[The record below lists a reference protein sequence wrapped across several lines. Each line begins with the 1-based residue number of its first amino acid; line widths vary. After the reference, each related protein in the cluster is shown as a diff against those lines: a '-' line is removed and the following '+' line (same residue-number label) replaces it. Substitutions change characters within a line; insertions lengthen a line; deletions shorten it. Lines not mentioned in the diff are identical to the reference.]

1 MFFKENIYK
10 KCHFRLLLKKR
21 IITLVS
27 AINQILFMNKNFALA
42 TILSIIVGLSIFSFN
57 NTNILQYGLYSVNDE
72 STLNILLP
80 PSASISGSANVCKD
94 DAEPEIT
101 FTGSGGNAPY
111 TFIYTIN
118 NGANQTVTT
127 TGSNNS
133 VTVNVGTA
141 TVGTF
146 IYRLVSVTDN
156 LNDTANVSGTATV
169 VVGEPVVDFSFDNGG
184 TCSGTQ
190 VNFSSNASGNGTLI
204 YSWNFGDTNTSTTA
218 NPSHVFEALGCG
230 NTNFIVTLTVTDAN
244 GCTNSTS
251 KTITV
256 QQKPNLSFYDIDAR
270 NNFTSPF
277 DNCGNN
283 TSDPSYTINVGNES
297 ASQTCISTYDI
308 NWGDGSPIGIN
319 ITFPLMHTYSQL
331 GSYNMIITANGTNCE
346 NSATYL
352 IKNSSNPTGSIV
364 NPGNTVN
371 LCIPVAPLEFAIGS
385 WGTNPPDTEYRVDF
399 GDGFTENYTQNELQE
414 SASYNAADPANS
426 QNFPIPHTY
435 TDSNCPNYSYTV
447 FLDITTSCG
456 TSNLTAGPIIIL
468 KKPDASFDTPPIG
481 CINIPIQFDNT
492 STEGFN
498 QNCDTSAGYFWDFGD
513 GNTSNLR
520 DPFHTY
526 NSPGI
531 YTVSLYAQ
539 NSCGTTNTVTKDIC
553 IESPLNPAFTLDA
566 NNGCSPFN
574 IQTTNTTD
582 LTDSCGGETYLWE
595 VSYIPAFCG
604 TAPEQWSFTNGTDKN
619 SAAPSLIFN
628 TAGTYTLTLTTT
640 NSCGMNSISQTIEV
654 KQPPAVAINNIP
666 NACGSL
672 SVSPI
677 ALVDPC
683 APSSDAPTYSWSFPG
698 GTPATA
704 NTLDPG
710 TIVYA
715 TPADYTVTFSVT
727 NSCGTTT
734 DTEDFSVNPIPSIT
748 NTDLT
753 QTICSGT
760 DTAEVNLTSDILNTT
775 FTWTATAP
783 TGVAGFT
790 TSGNTNTIP
799 IQTIFNSNTTSEDVT
814 YTITPSAGGCDG
826 TSVNL
831 VITVDPAPE
840 FTSQP
845 FPETIC
851 LNGPINI
858 LSVSVNGPGTPT
870 YEWYSNTMDSNS
882 GGTLIPT
889 STSSTFTPPNTA
901 VGIIYYYAVVSFTS
915 GVGCNEITSNTAS
928 IEVVDNIQIETE
940 PIATQ
945 NLCNGGDIVS
955 ALSVTHSGGTGAI
968 TYQWYNNTS
977 NSNID
982 GDFIPGATNSNY
994 TPPTFTSSGSY
1005 YYYIVITPDGSGC
1018 SDVTSNVAE
1027 VIVVDDP
1034 TVTTQPILT
1043 QTLCQGIAPQDL
1055 EVLVTGGLGSV
1066 YTYKWYSN
1074 TTNSNSGGNLISG
1087 ATNPVFTPPTANVGT
1102 LYYYV
1107 EISQPGI
1114 GCSVTSDTS
1123 EININPAPSFTTQPI
1138 SNTYCFGDVL
1148 NPLSVS
1154 YTNGVGI
1161 AAYRWYSNTVNNSV
1175 TGIEIPGETGSSFNP
1190 PSGTIDTIYYYAIIT
1205 FSSGGCTQITSDVA
1219 VITINE
1225 TPSISNKS
1233 DTICSGNTFT
1243 ITPDNS
1249 GGDTTPAGTTYTW
1262 SNPVIIPAGTIS
1274 GASAESIPQND
1285 ISQTLTNNTT
1295 SPATVTYTVTPT
1307 SEICVGVP
1315 FETTITINPSISIT
1329 SSQINSDCYFA
1340 NSGSIETT
1348 ITGGIPFS
1356 TGNAYLIS
1364 WSGPNG
1370 YLSSDEDIFNL
1381 EPGNYSLEITDA
1393 GGCPFTETFTITE
1406 PDELIFSSIDFDPET
1421 ISCFGAND
1429 GSIGIDISGGTAPYF
1444 YNWTLNGTSFSSN
1457 EDLSNLGPGDYEV
1470 TVTDANNCTPIVQ
1483 TFQIIEPP
1491 LLDVSL
1497 VNQVD
1502 IICFGDATGE
1512 INITTVGGRPI
1523 EITSGVF
1530 DYTYSWTGPN
1540 GFTSNLQNVTGLIA
1554 GTYNLTVTDK
1564 SNCTDILEVILT
1576 QTDDIIIDYTA
1587 TEIECYGDNDASIN
1601 IDDISG
1607 GNSPYTITW
1616 SNLGSGA
1623 SQTNLSPGDYTIT
1636 VTDDTNC
1643 VKSVTVTI
1651 ADPPIFT
1658 TNPVVNNVSCF
1669 GESDGRIVL
1678 NLVGGIDPVT
1688 LVWDD
1693 DSSAGLERNNIGP
1706 GTYIVTITDDKPC
1719 VIKETFTITE
1729 PNALSLSANT
1739 TDALDCDDANSGA
1752 INLIVTGGTLPFS
1765 YLWSNGTTTEDLSNI
1780 PPGNY
1785 SVDVTDANNCAI
1797 SGDWVINRYVALE
1810 VNVGTVTDFDCETR
1824 IVNQSFVAQ
1833 VTGGVPPYTI
1843 SWSSGTVSGGNGEI
1857 MNTSQDGLVAI
1868 DVNDSLGCT
1877 TRFSYNVEIPILGD
1891 AEFSVTSSGYNTFGF
1906 YSIED
1911 PIQFANTSTGDYVSV
1926 SWDFGD
1932 GTFSSE
1938 ENPTHIYINE
1948 GTYSVIQTVTFPFG
1962 CVYTK
1967 QITLIVEKGYTLI
1980 MPNAFTPNG
1989 DAMNAY
1995 FLPESVA
2002 LNDITFNVYDTWG
2015 NLIYSEKGDSI
2026 KGWNGKINDAEAEN
2040 GNYYFTMSAKTFYGK
2055 TITKKGAFVSIK

>member
-1 MFFKENIYK
+1 MRK
-10 KCHFRLLLKKR
+10 KIALILLSLTILSFSVYALNNFEIQNAATKNLVFTKLLKK
-21 IITLVS
+21 S
-27 AINQILFMNKNFALA
+27 K
-42 TILSIIVGLSIFSFN
+42 
-57 NTNILQYGLYSVNDE
+57 
-72 STLNILLP
+72 LP
-80 PSASISGSANVCKD
+80 PSATISGSTTVCQN
-94 DAEPEIT
+94 DAQPQVT
-101 FTGSGGNAPY
+101 FTGSGGSAPY
-111 TFIYTIN
+111 TFLYTL
-118 NGANQTVTT
+118 NGTNLTTTT
-127 TGSNNS
+127 TGNNDS
-133 VTVNVGTA
+133 VSIGVSTNNTGVFTYSLISVEDDNNDIEDVKGNAIITVINSPDGS
-141 TVGTF
+141 
-146 IYRLVSVTDN
+146 L
-156 LNDTANVSGTATV
+156 
-169 VVGEPVVDFSFDNGG
+169 GG
-184 TCSGTQ
+184 TGSGSNFEGRPVFRQCSNTIST
-190 VNFSSNASGNGTLI
+190 FT
-204 YSWNFGDTNTSTTA
+204 FTNTSTT
-218 NPSHVFEALGCG
+218 SSL
-230 NTNFIVTLTVTDAN
+230 
-244 GCTNSTS
+244 NSNYS
-251 KTITV
+251 
-256 QQKPNLSFYDIDAR
+256 ID
-270 NNFTSPF
+270 
-277 DNCGNN
+277 
-283 TSDPSYTINVGNES
+283 
-297 ASQTCISTYDI
+297 
-308 NWGDGSPIGIN
+308 WGDGSTNFNQSAWSTITHIYAVGI
-319 ITFPLMHTYSQL
+319 
-331 GSYNMIITANGTNCE
+331 YNLIYIIEGTNGC
-346 NSATYL
+346 NTTTNYTVFVG
-352 IKNSSNPTGSIV
+352 SNPAVSLG
-364 NPGNTVN
+364 NPGNTDICN
-371 LCIPVAPLEFAIGS
+371 SLSLTFPIT
-385 WGTNPPDTEYRVDF
+385 GTENNPPGT
-399 GDGFTENYTQNELQE
+399 
-414 SASYNAADPANS
+414 
-426 QNFPIPHTY
+426 TY
-435 TDSNCPNYSYTV
+435 TITFNDGSTPQIFNHPAPSEITHTFSSSSCNTDSSDGSNDYENSFSANIVASNPCSSSSVGVVPIYVSIAPEAD
-447 FLDITTSCG
+447 FTSPEISC
-456 TSNLTAGPIIIL
+456 TNTDTCFSNM
-468 KKPDASFDTPPIG
+468 SIG
-481 CINIPIQFDNT
+481 EENMG
-492 STEGFN
+492 SGSV
-498 QNCDTSAGYFWDFGD
+498 CDTSPNIIWEVFPNSGFNVIQGSLGNDFGLAD
-513 GNTSNLR
+513 GNSWLSGSDELCLDFNTAG
-520 DPFHTY
+520 T
-526 NSPGI
+526 
-531 YTVSLYAQ
+531 YTVTLRTG
-539 NSCGTTNTVTKDIC
+539 NRCGSDTITKTIC
-553 IESPLNPAFTLDA
+553 IEPELTPAFILDTY
-566 NNGCSPFN
+566 NQCYPLN

-595 VSYIPAFCG
+595 VLYNADFCG
-604 TAPEQWSFTNGTDKN
+604 TAPEQWSFTNGTDEN
-619 SAAPSLIFN
+619 SKEPSLIFN

-672 SVSPI
+672 SVNPI

-710 TIVYA
+710 TIVYG

-783 TGVAGFT
+783 TGVTGFT

-870 YEWYSNTMDSNS
+870 YQWYSNTIDSNS

-915 GVGCNEITSNTAS
+915 GVGCNEITFNTVR

-945 NLCNGGDIVS
+945 NLCLGGDIVS

-1161 AAYRWYSNTVNNSV
+1161 AAYQWYSNTVNNSV

-1190 PSGTIDTIYYYAIIT
+1190 PSGTIGTIYYYAIIT
-1205 FSSGGCTQITSDVA
+1205 FSSGGCTEITSDVA
-1219 VITINE
+1219 VIIINE

-2015 NLIYSEKGDSI
+2015 SLIYSEKGDSI

>member
-1 MFFKENIYK
+1 
-10 KCHFRLLLKKR
+10 
-21 IITLVS
+21 
-27 AINQILFMNKNFALA
+27 MNKNFAHA
-42 TILSIIVGLSIFSFN
+42 TILSIIVGLSIFSLN
-57 NTNILQYGLYSVNDE
+57 NTNILQFGLLSENTE
-72 STLNILLP
+72 ITLNILLP
-80 PSASISGSANVCKD
+80 PTANISGTANVCRND
-94 DAEPEIT
+94 IEPEIT
-101 FTGSGGNAPY
+101 FTGSSGNAPY

-118 NGANQTVTT
+118 NGVNQTVTT

-133 VTVNVGTA
+133 VTVNVPTVTVDTFVYELISVKDVNDETTTFTNETA
-141 TVGTF
+141 TINIGELVTSF
-146 IYRLVSVTDN
+146 I
-156 LNDTANVSGTATV
+156 
-169 VVGEPVVDFSFDNGG
+169 FDNNNA
-184 TCSGTQ
+184 CSGTD
-190 VNFSSNASGNGTLI
+190 VTFTTSLSGNSPYT
-204 YSWNFGDTNTSTTA
+204 
-218 NPSHVFEALGCG
+218 FE
-230 NTNFIVTLTVTDAN
+230 
-244 GCTNSTS
+244 
-251 KTITV
+251 
-256 QQKPNLSFYDIDAR
+256 
-270 NNFTSPF
+270 
-277 DNCGNN
+277 
-283 TSDPSYTINVGNES
+283 
-297 ASQTCISTYDI
+297 
-308 NWGDGSPIGIN
+308 
-319 ITFPLMHTYSQL
+319 
-331 GSYNMIITANGTNCE
+331 
-346 NSATYL
+346 
-352 IKNSSNPTGSIV
+352 
-364 NPGNTVN
+364 
-371 LCIPVAPLEFAIGS
+371 
-385 WGTNPPDTEYRVDF
+385 
-399 GDGFTENYTQNELQE
+399 
-414 SASYNAADPANS
+414 
-426 QNFPIPHTY
+426 
-435 TDSNCPNYSYTV
+435 
-447 FLDITTSCG
+447 
-456 TSNLTAGPIIIL
+456 
-468 KKPDASFDTPPIG
+468 
-481 CINIPIQFDNT
+481 
-492 STEGFN
+492 
-498 QNCDTSAGYFWDFGD
+498 WDFGD
-513 GNTSNLR
+513 GNTSTQNNPVHQFIALGCGTQNFDVILTVTDSYGCTSTTTETITIIER
-520 DPFHTY
+520 PELIFPDLDALSFEEPFNNCGKNAVDPEYTVNVGNTSPSKSCITSYNIDWGDGNNSTNVIFPLTHTY
-526 NSPGI
+526 TQLGSFNMVITAIGDNCNNSITYLVKNSSNPAGSITNPGSTTDLCTTNSLI
-531 YTVSLYAQ
+531 PFTITDWGLNPPDTRYRVEFGDGAVEYYSQDQLENSDYYNSSIPADSQNYPIPHTYTESNCPDSYYIAFLFISTSCTITESTTSVSPITVYKKPEVDFSMTPVACLNTSVLFTNLSSGGYSQGCNTASEYNWDFGDGNVSTAESPTHAYTASGNYQVTLYAT
-539 NSCGTTNTVTKDIC
+539 NYCGQTDPLTKTIC
-553 IESPLNPAFTLDA
+553 IEPALTPAFTLDTI
-566 NNGCSPFN
+566 NGCSTLD

-582 LTDSCGGETYLWE
+582 LTYSCGGETYLWE

-604 TAPEQWSFTNGTDKN
+604 IAPEQWSFTNGTDEN
-619 SAAPSLIFN
+619 SAAPSFN
-628 TAGTYTLTLTTT
+628 FITAGTYTLTLTTT
-640 NSCGMNSISQTIEV
+640 NSCGMDSVSETIEV
-654 KQPPAVAINNIP
+654 KQPPTVAINNIP

-672 SVSPI
+672 SVNPI

-683 APSSDAPTYSWSFPG
+683 APSSDTPTYSWSFPG

-775 FTWTATAP
+775 YTWSASGPA
-783 TGVAGFT
+783 GVNGYT
-790 TSGNTNTIP
+790 TSGNTSTIP

-814 YTITPSAGGCDG
+814 YTITPSAGGCDS

-831 VITVDPAPE
+831 VITVNPAPQ

-870 YEWYSNTMDSNS
+870 YEWYSNTIDSNS

-901 VGIIYYYAVVSFTS
+901 VNIIYYYAVVSFTS
-915 GVGCNEITSNTAS
+915 GVGCNEITSNTAR

-945 NLCNGGDIVS
+945 SLCNGGDIVS

-977 NSNID
+977 NSNIG
-982 GDFIPGATNSNY
+982 GDFIPGATNSDY
-994 TPPTFTSSGSY
+994 TPPTFTSSGSYYY

-1034 TVTTQPILT
+1034 TVTKQPILT

-1087 ATNPVFTPPTANVGT
+1087 ETNPVFTPPTANVGT

-1123 EININPAPSFTTQPI
+1123 EININPASSFTTQPI

-1190 PSGTIDTIYYYAIIT
+1190 LSGTIGTIYYYAIIT
-1205 FSSGGCTQITSDVA
+1205 FSSGGCTEITSDVA

-1243 ITPDNS
+1243 IKPDNP

-1295 SPATVTYTVTPT
+1295 SPATVTYTITPT
-1307 SEICVGVP
+1307 SGICVGMT
-1315 FETTITINPSISIT
+1315 FETTITVNPSISIT
-1329 SSQINSDCYFA
+1329 FNQTNSDCYLA
-1340 NSGSIETT
+1340 NSGSLETT
-1348 ITGGIPFS
+1348 ILGGIPFS
-1356 TGNAYLIS
+1356 TGNPYLIS

-1370 YLSSDEDIFNL
+1370 YLSLDEDIFNL
-1381 EPGNYSLEITDA
+1381 KPGNYSLEITDA
-1393 GGCPFTETFTITE
+1393 GGCPFTETFAITE
-1406 PDELIFSSIDFDPET
+1406 PDKLIFSSVDFDPET

-1429 GSIGIDISGGTAPYF
+1429 GSIGIDISGGTAPYS

-1483 TFQIIEPP
+1483 SFQIIEPP

-1540 GFTSNLQNVTGLIA
+1540 GFTSTFQNLTGLIA

-1576 QTDDIIIDYTA
+1576 QTDEIIIDYTA

-1616 SNLGSGA
+1616 SNLGSGT

-1636 VTDDTNC
+1636 VNDVTNC

-1693 DSSAGLERNNIGP
+1693 DSSAGVERNNIGP
-1706 GTYIVTITDDKPC
+1706 GTYSVTITDGKPC
-1719 VIKETFTITE
+1719 VISETFKITE

-1752 INLIVTGGTLPFS
+1752 INLIVTGGTLPLS

-1785 SVDVTDANNCAI
+1785 SVDVTDANNCAN
-1797 SGDWVINRYVALE
+1797 SGDWVINRYDALE
-1810 VNVGTVTDFDCETR
+1810 VNVDTVTDFNCETR

-1843 SWSSGTVSGGNGEI
+1843 NWSSGNVGGVNGEI
-1857 MNTSQDGLVAI
+1857 MNTSQDGLVII

-1877 TRFSYNVEIPILGD
+1877 TSFSYNVEIPILGD
-1891 AEFSVTSSGYNTFGF
+1891 EDFSVTSSAFSTFGF

-1911 PIQFANTSTGDYVSV
+1911 PIEFSNTSTGDYISV

-1932 GTFSSE
+1932 GNFSSE
-1938 ENPTHIYINE
+1938 KNPIHIYINE
-1948 GTYSVIQTVTFPFG
+1948 GTYFVIQTVTYPFG

-1967 QITLIVEKGYTLI
+1967 QITLVVEKGYSLI
-1980 MPNAFTPNG
+1980 MPNAFTPNE

-1995 FLPESVA
+1995 FAPESVA
-2002 LNDITFNVYDTWG
+2002 LNDITFNVFDTWG
-2015 NLIYSEKGDSI
+2015 SLIYSEKGDSI

-2040 GNYYFTMSAKTFYGK
+2040 GNYYFTLSAKTFYGK
-2055 TITKKGAFVSIK
+2055 TITEKGAFVSIK